1 MGAHRFGVLINPTA
15 GHGRGKARG
24 EQVLAELDARG
35 VSALNLTRSDPR
47 AAFENA
53 QARRGQY
60 DLLLVVGGDGMAHM
74 GINLIAGTGTPLG
87 LIPVGSGN
95 DFARHLQLP
104 VHDVPAAI
112 EALFAALAT
121 GPQPIDAVK
130 LTPDLG
136 NEWSSLDYPAPHR
149 WAGCVVS
156 AGFDSQVNSRA
167 NTYRWPRGM
176 GRYLRG
182 VFREL
187 RTFRPYPY
195 RIDIDGNEETFA
207 GTLVAVA
214 NAPSF
219 GGGMKIAPGA
229 RINSGELEVVIAG
242 RISRL
247 GLLRVFPRVYA
258 GTHISH
264 PAVRVITARDVRI
277 AGAGGGEIP
286 GVYADGEF
294 VGKGPAR
301 VQLHSGVVQML
312 CPRLET

>member
-15 GHGRGKARG
+15 GHGRGKSRG
-24 EQVLAELDARG
+24 EQVIAELTERG
-35 VSALNLTRSDPR
+35 VHVLNLTRPDPR
-47 AAFENA
+47 SAFEHA
-53 QARRGQY
+53 RARRNEY
-60 DLLLVVGGDGMAHM
+60 DVLVVVGGDGMAHM
-74 GINLIAGTGTPLG
+74 GINLIAGTPVPLG

-95 DFARHLQLP
+95 DFARHLRLP
-104 VHDVPAAI
+104 VHDVPGAVD
-112 EALFAALAT
+112 ALLAALGT

-136 NEWSSLDYPAPHR
+136 NEWPSIDYPAPHR

-187 RTFRPYPY
+187 RDFRPYPY

-229 RINSGELEVVIAG
+229 RVNSGELEVVIAG
-242 RISRL
+242 SISRL
-247 GLLRVFPRVYA
+247 GLLRVFPKVYA

-264 PAVRVITARDVRI
+264 PAVRVISAREVRI
-277 AGAGGGEIP
+277 AGAEGGQIP
-286 GVYADGEF
+286 GIYADGEF

-301 VQLHSGVVQML
+301 AQIHSGVVQML
-312 CPRLET
+312 CPRLEI

>member
-24 EQVLAELDARG
+24 AQVLAEFEARG
-35 VSALNLTRSDPR
+35 LHALNLTRPDPR
-47 AAFENA
+47 AAFEHA
-53 QARRGQY
+53 QACRSEY
-60 DLLLVVGGDGMAHM
+60 DVLVVVGGDGMAHM
-74 GINLIAGTGTPLG
+74 GINLIAGTTTPLG

-95 DFARHLQLP
+95 DFARHLRLP
-104 VHDVPAAI
+104 VHDVPAAV
-112 EALFAALAT
+112 ETLLAALEA

-130 LTPDLG
+130 LAPDLG
-136 NEWSSLDYPAPHR
+136 HEWPRLDYPAPHR
-149 WAGCVVS
+149 WAACVVS

-219 GGGMKIAPGA
+219 GGGMRIAPAA
-229 RINSGELEVVIAG
+229 RVNSGELDVVIAG

-247 GLLRVFPRVYA
+247 GLLRVFPKVYA

-264 PAVRVITARDVRI
+264 PAVRVIAAREVRI
-277 AGAGGGEIP
+277 AGADGGEIP
-286 GVYADGEF
+286 AIYADGEF
-294 VGKGPAR
+294 VGTGPAR
-301 VQLHSGVVQML
+301 AQIHSGVVQML

>member
-60 DLLLVVGGDGMAHM
+60 DVLLVVGGDGMAHM

-219 GGGMKIAPGA
+219 GGGMKIAPG
-229 RINSGELEVVIAG
+229 SGQQRGTRVVIAG
-242 RISRL
+242 ASP
-247 GLLRVFPRVYA
+247 GWGSCGCSQRVRGHPHLPRRF
-258 GTHISH
+258 GDRRPRGEDRRGRRRRD
-264 PAVRVITARDVRI
+264 PAI
-277 AGAGGGEIP
+277 
-286 GVYADGEF
+286 YADGEF
-294 VGKGPAR
+294 VAPVPPA
-301 VQLHSGVVQML
+301 QIHSGWCKCCVL
-312 CPRLET
+312 G

>member
-60 DLLLVVGGDGMAHM
+60 DVLLVVGGDGMAHM

-229 RINSGELEVVIAG
+229 RINSGELEVVLAG

>member
-1 MGAHRFGVLINPTA
+1 VGAHRFGVLINPTA

-60 DLLLVVGGDGMAHM
+60 DVLLVVGGDGMAHM

-229 RINSGELEVVIAG
+229 RINSGELEVVLAG

>member
-1 MGAHRFGVLINPTA
+1 VGAHRFGVLINPTA

-229 RINSGELEVVIAG
+229 RINSGELEVVLAG